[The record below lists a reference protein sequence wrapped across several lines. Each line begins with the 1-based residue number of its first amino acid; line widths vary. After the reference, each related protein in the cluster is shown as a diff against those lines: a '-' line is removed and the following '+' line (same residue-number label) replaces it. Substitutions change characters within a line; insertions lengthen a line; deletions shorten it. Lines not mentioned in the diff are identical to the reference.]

1 MKRAPVHLRKSSLT
15 SGERERLPAA
25 AFVFPKQRRFPIH
38 DLFHGRLALI
48 YVMSPSLAADREQV
62 AKAVLARYPE
72 LRSFWAS
79 RMAEKRRPAR
89 VRAER
94 APVGRPTRRPATP
107 APARRRER
115 RLSTNPSSE
124 DSMPIYVV
132 NPMHSMRENPLAYDE
147 TPVIMVGKP
156 RRRLVR
162 SRTPGKPG
170 HRSSR
175 MTLPSSETHALNPK
189 TGAAFCG
196 AGVSRKTGKA
206 VAGMIHP
213 TDKHVVTCMRC
224 IKVINLNDVDMS
236 VPGVSRRRAIIERDL
251 KPGGAKKREKHQMIR
266 GGEQGRFVSGS
277 GAHVASRKAYR
288 IHKERT
294 AETGGPLFRGS
305 EGIAD
310 FEKYVGWRG
319 RPTQTIGEKR
329 GRLLEAQR
337 TAAGRR
343 RREAAEAAYAESGMA
358 ERIGAMGE
366 FAPVEFEER
375 EVMFAEGR
383 RRAAA
388 AKGRRGAAAARRAS
402 EAAREAGVAAGRR
415 AVGGSEEYMDNP
427 RSKAKRKAKKGGRSA
442 QSAGLKKGQSLMQ
455 KAAAAYRA
463 GKYPTMQAALRG
475 VARKN
480 PLSEDGRVVS
490 NPKRGGK
497 KRSSARTAA
506 QSDAAKAMSLFR
518 SGRAK
523 TLAKA
528 WAMVKRGA

>member
-358 ERIGAMGE
+358 ERIAAMGE
-366 FAPVEFEER
+366 YAPVEFEER

-427 RSKAKRKAKKGGRSA
+427 RSKAKRKAKKGG
-442 QSAGLKKGQSLMQ
+442 
-455 KAAAAYRA
+455 
-463 GKYPTMQAALRG
+463 
-475 VARKN
+475 VAR
-480 PLSEDGRVVS
+480 R
-490 NPKRGGK
+490 
-497 KRSSARTAA
+497 ARA
-506 QSDAAKAMSLFR
+506 
-518 SGRAK
+518 
-523 TLAKA
+523 
-528 WAMVKRGA
+528 

>member
-1 MKRAPVHLRKSSLT
+1 
-15 SGERERLPAA
+15 
-25 AFVFPKQRRFPIH
+25 
-38 DLFHGRLALI
+38 
-48 YVMSPSLAADREQV
+48 
-62 AKAVLARYPE
+62 
-72 LRSFWAS
+72 
-79 RMAEKRRPAR
+79 
-89 VRAER
+89 
-94 APVGRPTRRPATP
+94 
-107 APARRRER
+107 
-115 RLSTNPSSE
+115 
-124 DSMPIYVV
+124 MPIYVV
-132 NPMHSMRENPLAYDE
+132 NPMHAMRENPLAYDE

-156 RRRLVR
+156 RRRLIR
-162 SRTPGKPG
+162 ARTPGKPG
-170 HRSSR
+170 RRSER

-196 AGVSRKTGKA
+196 AGVSRSTGKA

-213 TDKHVVTCMRC
+213 TNKNVVTCMRC
-224 IKVINLNDVDMS
+224 IKIINLNDVDMS

-251 KPGGAKKREKHQMIR
+251 KPGSAKKREKHQMIR

-294 AETGGPLFRGS
+294 PETGGPLFRGS

-329 GRLLEAQR
+329 GRILEAQR
-337 TAAGRR
+337 TAAERR
-343 RREAAEAAYAESGMA
+343 RRETAEAAYAESGMA
-358 ERIGAMGE
+358 ERIAAMGE
-366 FAPVEFEER
+366 YAPVEFEER

-388 AKGRRGAAAARRAS
+388 AEGRRGAAAARREA
-402 EAAREAGVAAGRR
+402 EAARVAGVAAGRR
-415 AVGGSEEYMDNP
+415 AVGGAEEYMDNP
-427 RSKAKRKAKKGGRSA
+427 RRNPSLRKMASKMVKAKKASEVESLYVYEGDTGYYVKIIFRTSAQARDAATDLYLHADWEQYRTEVQTSEPRSA
-442 QSAGLKKGQSLMQ
+442 AAAKALAKAVAKDLRFPVADIGTHASRKGAASRSAGLKKGQSLMQ

-490 NPKRGGK
+490 NPKRGSK

-518 SGRAK
+518 SGRADS
-523 TLAKA
+523 LGEA
-528 WAMVKRGA
+528 WAMVRRGA